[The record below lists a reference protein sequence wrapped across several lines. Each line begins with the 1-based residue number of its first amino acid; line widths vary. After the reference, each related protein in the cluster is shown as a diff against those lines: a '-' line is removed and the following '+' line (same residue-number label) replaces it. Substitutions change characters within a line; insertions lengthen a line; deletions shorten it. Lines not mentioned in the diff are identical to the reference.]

1 MDVQT
6 VSLYKTDH
14 RLLETQQQQCA
25 FKKIINL
32 VKKRGKKVEV
42 ADRCSWQHQESPLG

>member
-32 VKKRGKKVEV
+32 VKKGEKR
-42 ADRCSWQHQESPLG
+42 